1 MSGVLMRKPGWDT
14 ERHRHTREGDM
25 WWWRQRLEGGS
36 CKPWGPRLL
45 AVTKAN
51 MKGCSPRAFRETM
64 ALLTHRF
71 WTSDLHNCETMC
83 LFFLSHPTIGTFLW
97 QPQKTNTLLLLPIV
111 LAQSSRVII
120 LEYKSSH
127 VIPLLKHTRMGSH
140 LTENEVNVF
149 AMSHKVL
156 RDLPLWPRLLLLFYL
171 LSLACASF
179 ETYKASSVLTVPST

>member
-1 MSGVLMRKPGWDT
+1 MFLWENHVKTQRDT
-14 ERHRHTREGDM
+14 DTQEKATCDDGGRDCREGAASHEGQDC
-25 WWWRQRLEGGS
+25 WQSPKLTWKDVPLEPS
-36 CKPWGPRLL
+36 ERPWPSWHIDFGFL
-45 AVTKAN
+45 VSITVKQ
-51 MKGCSPRAFRETM
+51 CVYI
-64 ALLTHRF
+64 
-71 WTSDLHNCETMC
+71 
-83 LFFLSHPTIGTFLW
+83 LSHPTIGTLLW

-127 VIPLLKHTRMGSH
+127 VISLLKHTRMGSR

-156 RDLPLWPRLLLLFYL
+156 RDLPLWPRLLLLFYF